1 MTTPVLVQNNV
12 FAGTGDISSQSGA
25 LLKDN
30 YRSLAPAFVNRAGY
44 DLRPAAGAAFAGI
57 GSAPGF
63 SASGVSL
70 SPLEEYLHVAGSK
83 PRSFNGSWDIGAY
96 SAN

>member
-1 MTTPVLVQNNV
+1 MDKET
-12 FAGTGDISSQSGA
+12 I
-25 LLKDN
+25 KI
-30 YRSLAPAFVNRAGY
+30 
-44 DLRPAAGAAFAGI
+44 AAFIGS

-70 SPLEEYLHVAGSK
+70 SPVEEYAHVAGRK
-83 PRSFNGSWDIGAY
+83 ARAFNGKWDIGAY